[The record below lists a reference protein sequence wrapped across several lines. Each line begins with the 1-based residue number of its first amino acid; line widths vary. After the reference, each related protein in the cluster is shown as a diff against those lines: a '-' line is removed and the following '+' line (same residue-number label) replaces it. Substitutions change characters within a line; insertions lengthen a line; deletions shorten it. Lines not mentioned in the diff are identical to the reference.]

1 MRSFQN
7 GSRKACKFGMKNQFD
22 MNIVIAHPKDEK
34 QKNALTAVLEAM
46 EIKFEEEIP
55 YNEAFVAKIK
65 NGKRK
70 YPIHSEMMISTFS
83 PSFKGSSTSSIFPRM
98 DANTLS
104 PVNS

>member
-1 MRSFQN
+1 
-7 GSRKACKFGMKNQFD
+7 MKNQFD

-65 NGKRK
+65 NSKKQVEDGKFTEVK
-70 YPIHSEMMISTFS
+70 AENIT
-83 PSFKGSSTSSIFPRM
+83 SFIDG
-98 DANTLS
+98 L
-104 PVNS
+104 